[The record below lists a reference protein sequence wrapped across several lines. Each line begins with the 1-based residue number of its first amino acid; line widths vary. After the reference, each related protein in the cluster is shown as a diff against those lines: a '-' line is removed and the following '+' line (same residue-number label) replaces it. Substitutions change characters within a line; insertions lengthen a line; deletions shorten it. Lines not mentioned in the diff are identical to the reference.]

1 MACNNATPVY
11 WLGVSFDS
19 ALEFYSDIALT
30 TLAPDG
36 WYSVGG
42 TYREISGGILGPPQP
57 CPSCLV
63 PCGTG
68 IVGQGGCG
76 QYRLDMDLGNS
87 TGAVIIVF
95 DPYGYPDR
103 CTWTYDGVSASEYS
117 SAMAGY
123 LEGFVGTQADGVNQC
138 APDLI
143 NISGSMNP
151 PPGTYTTCQGG
162 FNPLT
167 IYNYIGGT
175 FVDMGVP
182 ITLGPYAPADLSLTV
197 NQPGPCMMVVPKPNI
212 TPTNL
217 NLSVDG
223 PCGSTGWNVIVN
235 CPIDLNRFN
244 CRVSSPGVVCGD
256 PLTDELFT
264 AHVGNITG
272 ISAAIGHGDWV
283 FEDVNGV
290 TPKNTST
297 IDKIFLVDNNGSLDC
312 ITVSPDSIVT
322 AITPCSGSC

>member
-95 DPYGYPDR
+95 DPFSFPDR

-117 SAMAGY
+117 SAGEGY
-123 LEGFVGTQADGVNQC
+123 LEGFVGTQLAGVDYC

-143 NISGSMNP
+143 NVSGSMNP
-151 PPGTYTTCQGG
+151 SPGTYSTCVNLNTGAVT
-162 FNPLT
+162 PLT

-175 FVDMGVP
+175 FVSSTTP
-182 ITLGPYAPADLSLTV
+182 ITLGPYAPADLSLTGSAP
-197 NQPGPCMMVVPKPNI
+197 QKCMMVVPKPNI
-212 TPTNL
+212 SPTNL
-217 NLSVDG
+217 NLSMDG
-223 PCGSTGWNVIVN
+223 PCGSTSWTLGVN

-244 CRVSSPGVVCGD
+244 CRVSSPGVVCAD

-264 AHVGNITG
+264 AHVGNTTG
-272 ISAAIGHGDWV
+272 IFAAIGLNDWA

-290 TPKNTST
+290 THKAAGTY
-297 IDKIFLVDNNGSLDC
+297 LVNNNGSLDC
-312 ITVSPDSIVT
+312 VTVSVDGIVT